1 MIQTKC
7 QYMRLGKR
15 MSRARSSK
23 AEIKNF
29 DEDVVWKRKHVLD
42 LDDFTVDEINTVLNI
57 TKAMNE
63 VLERDVKKVPILRGK
78 TILNMFYEPSTRTRV
93 SFEVAG
99 KVLSADVVSISSSS
113 SSSVKGESLID
124 TGLTLRAAS
133 ADVIVLRHPQAGSP
147 YLLARHLSNVSII
160 NAGDGCHAHPTQGLL
175 DLYTI
180 LSNVGRIR
188 GIKVAIIGDVAHSR
202 VARSNIW
209 GLVKMGAKVA
219 LCGPKTLLP
228 MDMLRGGKFSNS
240 EVFNNVVVESDINLA
255 IESAD
260 VVMALRIQKERFNNS
275 LVPSL
280 REYAAQWQIN
290 RERLKVAKRDVLL
303 MHPGPV
309 NEGVEISPELVH
321 GDQSVIEEQVSNGV
335 AVRMALLYLVC
346 TSRKDE

>member
-1 MIQTKC
+1 
-7 QYMRLGKR
+7 
-15 MSRARSSK
+15 MSRAESTKDELKS
-23 AEIKNF
+23 F
-29 DEDVVWKRKHVLD
+29 DEDVIWERQHILD
-42 LDDFTVDEINTVLNI
+42 LDDFTTDEIDTVLNT
-57 TKAMNE
+57 TKAMKE

-78 TILNMFYEPSTRTRV
+78 TVLNMFYEPSTRTRA
-93 SFEVAG
+93 SFEIAG
-99 KVLSADVVSISSSS
+99 KILSADVVSVSSGS

-180 LSNVGRIR
+180 LSNVGRIS

-202 VARSNIW
+202 VARSDML
-209 GLVKMGAKVA
+209 GLAKMGAKVT
-219 LCGPKTLLP
+219 LCGPKTLIP
-228 MDMLRGGKFSNS
+228 MDMLRGDKSSGS
-240 EVFNNVVVESDINLA
+240 EAFNNVVVESDINLA
-255 IESAD
+255 MESAD
-260 VVMALRIQKERFNNS
+260 VVIALRIQKERFNNS

-280 REYAAQWQIN
+280 REYASQWQIN
-290 RERLKVAKRDVLL
+290 KERLKVAKKDVLL

-321 GDQSVIEEQVSNGV
+321 GDQSVIEEQVRNGV

-346 TSRKDE
+346 TSTRDE

>member
-1 MIQTKC
+1 
-7 QYMRLGKR
+7 
-15 MSRARSSK
+15 MSRAESTK
-23 AEIKNF
+23 AELKSF
-29 DEDVVWKRKHVLD
+29 DEDVIWERQHILD
-42 LDDFTVDEINTVLNI
+42 LDDFTTDEIDTVLNT
-57 TKAMNE
+57 TKAMKE
-63 VLERDVKKVPILRGK
+63 VLGRDVKKVPILRGK
-78 TILNMFYEPSTRTRV
+78 TVLNMFYEPSTRTRV
-93 SFEVAG
+93 SFEIAG
-99 KVLSADVVSISSSS
+99 KILSADVVSVSSGS

-180 LSNVGRIR
+180 LSNVGRIS

-209 GLVKMGAKVA
+209 GLAKMGAKVT
-219 LCGPKTLLP
+219 LCGPKTLIP
-228 MDMLRGGKFSNS
+228 MDILRGDKFSDS
-240 EVFNNVVVESDINLA
+240 EVFNNVVVEPDINLA
-255 IESAD
+255 MESAD

-280 REYAAQWQIN
+280 REYASQWQIN
-290 RERLKVAKRDVLL
+290 RERLKVAKKDVLL

-321 GDQSVIEEQVSNGV
+321 GDQSAIEDQVRNGV

-346 TSRKDE
+346 TSARGE